1 MAMRCDTQTVT
12 DPSHDPDALPVEP
25 APATNPL
32 VGLLSWCGLALAIL
46 ASLEVVAI
54 VAQGVAI
61 KQANL
66 GPLYRLG
73 YAFLTNL
80 DAVPLGLILVVAV
93 VLVVLPKV
101 AGQVTDEA
109 QDRQA
114 AFTLGLVGAFALLI
128 VIGSILAVA
137 SRIRVD
143 HLRHAAV
150 TSLTWRV
157 LISYLIR
164 NLGTALVAL
173 VAAGLA
179 LRSRFERPT
188 PIAEAVTPS
197 P

>member
-1 MAMRCDTQTVT
+1 MTEPVQ
-12 DPSHDPDALPVEP
+12 DPPDAPP
-25 APATNPL
+25 AEQRQATNPL
-32 VGLLSWCGLALAIL
+32 VGLLGWCGLALAIL
-46 ASLEVVAI
+46 AALEVVAI

-66 GPLYRLG
+66 GSIYRLG

-80 DAVPLGLILVVAV
+80 DAVPLGLILLVAV
-93 VLVVLPKV
+93 VLVVLPKL
-101 AGQVTDEA
+101 AGRPTDEA
-109 QDRQA
+109 QDKQA
-114 AFTLGLVGAFALLI
+114 AFTLGLVGAFSLLI
-128 VIGSILAVA
+128 VIGAILAVA

-164 NLGTALVAL
+164 NLGTALIAL
-173 VAAGLA
+173 LAAVIS
-179 LRSRFERPT
+179 LRARFERPVPT
-188 PIAEAVTPS
+188 ASAEAVTPS

>member
-1 MAMRCDTQTVT
+1 MTE
-12 DPSHDPDALPVEP
+12 PSEDHPDAPPTEP
-25 APATNPL
+25 KPAASPL
-32 VGLLSWCGLALAIL
+32 VGLVSWCGVALAVL
-46 ASLEVVAI
+46 AALEVVAI

-66 GPLYRLG
+66 GSLYRLG

-80 DAVPLGLILVVAV
+80 DTVPLGLMLLVAV
-93 VLVVLPKV
+93 VLVVLPKL
-101 AGQVTDEA
+101 AGRPTDDA
-109 QDRQA
+109 HDRQA
-114 AFTLGLVGAFALLI
+114 AFTLGLAGSFALLI
-128 VIGSILAVA
+128 VIGAILGVA
-137 SRIRVD
+137 ARIRVD
-143 HLRHAAV
+143 HLRSAAV

-179 LRSRFERPT
+179 LRTRFDRPA
-188 PIAEAVTPS
+188 PSAPSPEAVTPS